1 MASRTRPRRDD
12 RETCTSLA
20 ELPPGA
26 RGRLCAHP
34 PTCLIPERLEEFG
47 FVPGTALEV
56 VRHAPFG
63 DPVEIEIRGYRICLR
78 RAELTGLCVVP
89 SDAA

>member
-1 MASRTRPRRDD
+1 MASPKTPARN
-12 RETCTSLA
+12 EGESCTSLA
-20 ELPPGA
+20 ELLPGA

-34 PTCLIPERLEEFG
+34 PIGSIPQRLEEFG

-56 VRHAPFG
+56 VRHAPLG

-89 SDAA
+89 ADAA

>member
-1 MASRTRPRRDD
+1 MKPPRTDA
-12 RETCTSLA
+12 ETCTSLA
-20 ELPPGA
+20 ELPPGT
-26 RGRLCAHP
+26 RGRLCAHA
-34 PTCLIPERLEEFG
+34 PTGPISERLEEFG

-89 SDAA
+89 ADAA